1 MKEMDKIKK
10 PKVDTYWII
19 FDEDDKVL
27 SYGVVS
33 PIQVLSTKETKIEMY
48 LDKEEWKKIL
58 KSHNIEVEE

>member
-1 MKEMDKIKK
+1 MKDIDKIKN
-10 PKVDTYWII
+10 PDVDTYWII

-48 LDKEEWKKIL
+48 LDKEEWIKIL
-58 KSHNIEVEE
+58 ESYKIEVE

>member
-10 PKVDTYWII
+10 PDVDTYWII

-27 SYGVVS
+27 SYGMVS

-48 LDKEEWKKIL
+48 LDKEEWIKVL
-58 KSHNIEVEE
+58 ESHKIEVE